1 MSAGRE
7 FTAYGP
13 SHWVVLI
20 VFVLFAAALIVL
32 GRRWGATTTAQRV
45 TRVVA
50 VAMLVAQIGF
60 QVYLMVP
67 PRWNLTYS
75 LPLQLSDL
83 AGPLAA
89 YALWS
94 CRDWAVALAYYWGL
108 TLSVQALI
116 TPVLR
121 GPDFPGWEFIAFW
134 VSHLFV
140 VWVPIYLT
148 WGLRI
153 RPSWRGYRQAVAITV
168 SWAVVA
174 QTVNLLVD
182 GNYGYL
188 NRKPVTG
195 SLLDVLGPWPWY
207 LIPVAALVLG
217 VWALMTWPWT
227 RSTVAEPR
235 PGAGRSG

>member
-7 FTAYGP
+7 FTAYGA
-13 SHWVVLI
+13 SHWVVL
-20 VFVLFAAALIVL
+20 VLFALGSVALVVV
-32 GRRWGATTTAQRV
+32 GRRWGGTV
-45 TRVVA
+45 TVRR
-50 VAMLVAQIGF
+50 VAQGLAAAVLLVHVAA
-60 QVYLMVP
+60 QVYLMIP
-67 PRWNLTYS
+67 PRWNVTHS

-83 AGPLAA
+83 AGPVAA

-94 CRDWAVALAYYWGL
+94 SRRWAVSLAYYWGL
-108 TLSVQALI
+108 TLNTQALV

-121 GPDFPGWEFIAFW
+121 GPDFPDWEFVAFW

-140 VWVPIYLT
+140 GWVAVYLT
-148 WGLRI
+148 WGLRM
-153 RPSWRGYRQAVAITV
+153 RPDWHSYRLAVAITV
-168 SWAVVA
+168 CWAVVA
-174 QTVNLLVD
+174 QVVNLLVD

-207 LIPVAALVLG
+207 LIPVAVLVLV

-227 RSTVAEPR
+227 IARRQTV
-235 PGAGRSG
+235 S